1 MGSPVAAPSETP
13 AGGDNKRKM
22 LGLAVAGLAIAGGVA
37 YWLVTR
43 NGGTGSAAVAG
54 GVLTTKSA
62 TMTAAAATTKAATTA
77 AASGVAKTTT
87 IGTGA
92 ATSPPPVTCTINGID
107 VCNQAVFLRSTTE
120 DGLGFPRL
128 HNDVSS
134 GATVRAANVTDQY
147 AQWKLKRLA
156 NNNFQFI
163 SQASGEA
170 LRVLLQ
176 PNGPPAMVSCNSAV
190 AYDLTKLGADGVCA
204 EFTITRNII
213 TGASVVS
220 IPSNYPASSAGLP
233 LGLSG
238 SKVNW
243 GNGLG
248 ADLVLFKAGLPSD
261 WTFEKV

>member
-1 MGSPVAAPSETP
+1 MAAPSEAP
-13 AGGDNKRKM
+13 AGDGTKRK
-22 LGLAVAGLAIAGGVA
+22 LLAAGLAVAGLAIAGGVA

-43 NGGTGSAAVAG
+43 NGGTGSPVIAGG
-54 GVLTTKSA
+54 GVL
-62 TMTAAAATTKAATTA
+62 TMTAAAATTKAATT
-77 AASGVAKTTT
+77 
-87 IGTGA
+87 
-92 ATSPPPVTCTINGID
+92 PPVTCTINGID
-107 VCNQAVFLRSTTE
+107 VCNQAVFLRSRTE

-128 HNDVSS
+128 HNDANSAGS
-134 GATVRAANVTDQY
+134 PVRAANVTDQF

-163 SQASGEA
+163 SQGSGQA

-176 PNGPPAMVSCNSAV
+176 PNGPPAMVSCNASV
-190 AYDLTKLGADGVCA
+190 AYDLTKLGADGACA
-204 EFTITRNII
+204 EFTITASIKP
-213 TGASVVS
+213 GAYVVS

-238 SKVNW
+238 SKVDW